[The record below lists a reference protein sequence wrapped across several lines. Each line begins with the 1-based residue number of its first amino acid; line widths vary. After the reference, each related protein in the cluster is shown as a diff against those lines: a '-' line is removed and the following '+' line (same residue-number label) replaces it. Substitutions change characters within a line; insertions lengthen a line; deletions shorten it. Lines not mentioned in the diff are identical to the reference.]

1 MNQDF
6 NLNSRNKNN
15 TLQVVPCLPMLHSQD
30 NISDILR
37 VEHHYQPAN
46 GASECCLPSYL
57 LSIHL
62 GQPITLQR
70 KIDGRRSSDYLVE
83 GDIMISPPYLRR
95 KLSWDT
101 DAEFLLLR
109 LESKFF
115 SLISQ
120 QFTNLECQ
128 ITPQLK
134 LHDPLIQNIGLA
146 LKSELEVNGLCNR
159 LYAESM
165 MNALAVHILHRY
177 SSKKPEIYNYSGGLP
192 SHQLQKSI
200 DYIQSHLSE
209 DISLESIAAY
219 VGISQYY
226 FVRLFRQSTG
236 YSPYQYLIKCRIE
249 RAKQLIMLEQGSMT
263 DIAVQ
268 VGFASQSQFGRHFK
282 RFTGIPRFYNAR
294 FYK

>member
-1 MNQDF
+1 MSQNFNQNDENKYIAMQTPPRSPILHNQDII
-6 NLNSRNKNN
+6 
-15 TLQVVPCLPMLHSQD
+15 P
-30 NISDILR
+30 DILR

-62 GQPITLQR
+62 GQPIKLQR
-70 KIDGRRSSDYLVE
+70 KIDGRRSSDCLVE

-95 KLSWDT
+95 KLSWDSH
-101 DAEFLLLR
+101 AEFLLLR

-115 SLISQ
+115 SSVIY
-120 QFTNLECQ
+120 QFTDLECQ

-134 LHDPLIQNIGLA
+134 LHDPLIQHIGLT
-146 LKSELEVNGLCNR
+146 LKSELEINGLCNR

-177 SSKKPEIYNYSGGLP
+177 SSKKQEIPDYSGGLP
-192 SHQLQKSI
+192 NHQLQKSI

-209 DISLESIAAY
+209 DISLEDIAEY

-226 FVRLFRQSTG
+226 FVRLF
-236 YSPYQYLIKCRIE
+236 KRI
-249 RAKQLIMLEQGSMT
+249 
-263 DIAVQ
+263 
-268 VGFASQSQFGRHFK
+268 
-282 RFTGIPRFYNAR
+282 P
-294 FYK
+294 

>member
-1 MNQDF
+1 MNQG
-6 NLNSRNKNN
+6 K
-15 TLQVVPCLPMLHSQD
+15 
-30 NISDILR
+30 ISDIIK

-62 GQPITLQR
+62 GKPITLQR

-83 GDIMISPPYLRR
+83 GDIMITPPYLRR

-109 LESKFF
+109 FESKFF
-115 SLISQ
+115 SAIIQ
-120 QFTNLECQ
+120 QFSDLECH

-134 LHDPLIQNIGLA
+134 LCDPLIQNIGLA
-146 LKSELEVNGLCNR
+146 LKSQIETDGLCNR

-165 MNALAVHILHRY
+165 MNALVVHILHRY
-177 SSKKPEIYNYSGGLP
+177 SSKKDEISNYSGGLP
-192 SHQLQKSI
+192 SHQLQKTI

-209 DISLESIAAY
+209 DISLENIAAY

-226 FVRLFRQSTG
+226 FVRLFKQSTG

-249 RAKQLIMLEQGSMT
+249 RAKQLMMLRQGSIT
-263 DIAVQ
+263 DIAVL
-268 VGFASQSQFGRHFK
+268 VGFTSQSQFGRHFK
-282 RFTGIPRFYNAR
+282 RFTGITPKEFFKN
-294 FYK
+294 

>member
-1 MNQDF
+1 M
-6 NLNSRNKNN
+6 
-15 TLQVVPCLPMLHSQD
+15 SQD
-30 NISDILR
+30 IILDNLK
-37 VEHHYQPAN
+37 VEHYYQPAN

-115 SLISQ
+115 SSVIQ
-120 QFTNLECQ
+120 QFTDSECH

-134 LHDPLIQNIGLA
+134 LRDPLIQHIGLA
-146 LKSELEVNGLCNR
+146 LKSQLEIDGLCNR

-165 MNALAVHILHRY
+165 INALAVHILHRY
-177 SSKKPEIYNYSGGLP
+177 SSKKHEISNYSGGLP
-192 SHQLQKSI
+192 SHQLQKSV

-209 DISLESIAAY
+209 DISLEDIAAY

-226 FVRLFRQSTG
+226 FVRLFKQSTG

-249 RAKQLIMLEQGSMT
+249 RAKQLITLGQGTIT
-263 DIAVQ
+263 DIAVL

-282 RFTGIPRFYNAR
+282 RFTGMTPKQFFN
-294 FYK
+294 K

>member
-1 MNQDF
+1 
-6 NLNSRNKNN
+6 
-15 TLQVVPCLPMLHSQD
+15 V
-30 NISDILR
+30 
-37 VEHHYQPAN
+37 
-46 GASECCLPSYL
+46 CCLPSYL

-62 GQPITLQR
+62 GQPITIQR
-70 KIDGRRSSDYLVE
+70 KIDGRRSTDYLVE

-95 KLSWDT
+95 KLSWDSH
-101 DAEFLLLR
+101 AEFLLLR

-115 SLISQ
+115 SSVIH
-120 QFTNLECQ
+120 QFTDLECQ

-134 LHDPLIQNIGLA
+134 LHDPLIQHIGLA
-146 LKSELEVNGLCNR
+146 LKSELEINGLCNR

-177 SSKKPEIYNYSGGLP
+177 SSKKQEIPDYSGGLP
-192 SHQLQKSI
+192 NHQLQKSI

-209 DISLESIAAY
+209 DISLEDIAVY

-226 FVRLFRQSTG
+226 FIRLFKQSTG
-236 YSPYQYLIKCRIE
+236 FSPYQYLIKCRIE
-249 RAKQLIMLEQGSMT
+249 RAKQLMMLGQLSIT

-282 RFTGIPRFYNAR
+282 RFTGMTPKQF
-294 FYK
+294 FQK